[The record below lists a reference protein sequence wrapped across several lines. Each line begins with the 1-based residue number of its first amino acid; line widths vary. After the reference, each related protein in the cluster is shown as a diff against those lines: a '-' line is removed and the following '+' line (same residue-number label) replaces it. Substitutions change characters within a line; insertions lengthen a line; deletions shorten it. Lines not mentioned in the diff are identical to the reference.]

1 MKDLEKEL
9 KEQYRQ
15 LGDVLNQQEI
25 VNNQIAKRYM
35 NSRITMFWFDWVLY
49 ALVVAAIAFVIY
61 AAFVQPDTL
70 WIAFLAGFLVVSMT
84 RLFGMTPKMVELTP
98 EAVCIHL
105 WVGKKTIDYDTIA
118 KVERFTYKG
127 NNIRLFGTSG
137 SKLRVGWFWN
147 SEIGVYQ
154 SYVGDK
160 YDTVLLSMKS
170 GKKIT
175 FSAANADEFVNAIEG
190 NIESL

>member
-15 LGDVLNQQEI
+15 LGKVLSQQEI
-25 VNNQIAKRYM
+25 VNNQIAKCYM
-35 NSRITMFWFDWVLY
+35 NNRITMFWFDRVLY
-49 ALVVAAIAFVIY
+49 ALVVTAIAVVIY
-61 AAFVQPDTL
+61 AAFVRPDTF
-70 WIAFLAGFLVVSMT
+70 WIAFIAGFLIVSMT

-105 WVGKKTIDYDTIA
+105 WMGMKTIAYDTIA

-147 SEIGVYQ
+147 SEIGVYL

-160 YDTVLLSMKS
+160 YDTILLTMKS

-175 FSAANADEFVNAIEG
+175 FSAANADEFVKAIQG
-190 NIESL
+190 NIESF

>member
-1 MKDLEKEL
+1 
-9 KEQYRQ
+9 
-15 LGDVLNQQEI
+15 
-25 VNNQIAKRYM
+25 
-35 NSRITMFWFDWVLY
+35 
-49 ALVVAAIAFVIY
+49 
-61 AAFVQPDTL
+61 
-70 WIAFLAGFLVVSMT
+70 
-84 RLFGMTPKMVELTP
+84 MVELTP

-105 WVGKKTIDYDTIA
+105 WMGKKTIAYDTIA

-147 SEIGVYQ
+147 SEIGVYL

-160 YDTVLLSMKS
+160 YDTILLTMKS

-175 FSAANADEFVNAIEG
+175 FSAANADEFVKAIQG
-190 NIESL
+190 NIESF

>member
-25 VNNQIAKRYM
+25 VNNKIAKRYM
-35 NSRITMFWFDWVLY
+35 NSRVKMFWFDWVLY
-49 ALVVAAIAFVIY
+49 ALVVAAIAIVIY
-61 AAFVQPDTL
+61 AAFVKPDTF
-70 WIAFLAGFLVVSMT
+70 WIAFLAGFLIVSMT
-84 RLFGMTPKMVELTP
+84 RLFGMTPKQVELTP

-105 WVGKKTIDYDTIA
+105 WMGKKTIAYDTIE

-137 SKLRVGWFWN
+137 SKLRIGWFWN

-175 FSAANADEFVNAIEG
+175 FSAANADEFVKAIEG

>member
-98 EAVCIHL
+98 EAVYIHL

-175 FSAANADEFVNAIEG
+175 FSAANADEFVKAIEG